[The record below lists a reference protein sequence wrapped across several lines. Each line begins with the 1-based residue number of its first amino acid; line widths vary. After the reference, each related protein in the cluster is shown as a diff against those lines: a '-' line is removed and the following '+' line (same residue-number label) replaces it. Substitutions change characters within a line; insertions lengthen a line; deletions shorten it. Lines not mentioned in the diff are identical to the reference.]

1 MSTVLTLAV
10 HAHVPWR
17 RGTVA
22 EAAPH
27 LQRGPSRGG
36 QGVGSQDPARAS
48 LCPWHLRGRHVRVC
62 ALPVPASHSRPRRAS
77 KQDCLCTHTLTHL
90 YTKHSTT
97 HIHHAHTHTIMHTR
111 QAHTRHHIH
120 MHSCV
125 QTPSWKHTPSR
136 AHTRSCTL
144 PRVHLTGGGLGG
156 GADTPL
162 SREEDPPR
170 TAGHCRTTPHAHSS
184 CYQHPIQ
191 KTVLIRKSANG
202 SLQLL
207 IASLIWDFFQGGTE

>member
-1 MSTVLTLAV
+1 MPMC
-10 HAHVPWR
+10 H
-17 RGTVA
+17 G
-22 EAAPH
+22 
-27 LQRGPSRGG
+27 GGG
-36 QGVGSQDPARAS
+36 QEQRQPLASSQAGPGGGQPGSRKSEPVPLAHARQARAS
-48 LCPWHLRGRHVRVC
+48 LCSAC
-62 ALPVPASHSRPRRAS
+62 SREHPHPRRAS

-97 HIHHAHTHTIMHTR
+97 HTRHAHTHTVTHTR

-125 QTPSWKHTPSR
+125 QTRHHGHTPSR
-136 AHTRSCTL
+136 AHTRLCTL
-144 PRVHLTGGGLGG
+144 PRVHLAGGGLVGG
-156 GADTPL
+156 LALLFLRRKT
-162 SREEDPPR
+162 PPR
-170 TAGHCRTTPHAHSS
+170 TAGHRRTTPHAHSS

-207 IASLIWDFFQGGTE
+207 IASLIWDFFQGITE

>member
-1 MSTVLTLAV
+1 MSAVLTLAV

-22 EAAPH
+22 EAAPR

-48 LCPWHLRGRHVRVC
+48 LCPWHMRARHVRVC
-62 ALPVPASHSRPRRAS
+62 ALPVPASHSCIQAGLS
-77 KQDCLCTHTLTHL
+77 VHTHAHTSVHQTQ
-90 YTKHSTT
+90 
-97 HIHHAHTHTIMHTR
+97 HHAHTSHT
-111 QAHTRHHIH
+111 
-120 MHSCV
+120 
-125 QTPSWKHTPSR
+125 HTPSCTHVRHTHAITYTCTLACKRHHGNTPHHVHTHAR
-136 AHTRSCTL
+136 AHCHVCIL
-144 PRVHLTGGGLGG
+144 QVVALGG
-156 GADTPL
+156 GPDTPL